1 LRKPGDPFER
11 VGKRTST
18 CPRCGEVIE
27 RQVFRIEKPK
37 LLIVEGKDEE
47 SFLGALT
54 THLGLS
60 DIQVVEVAGKKNIRP
75 ALKAIVKEPPFSQV
89 EALGVVRDADTDPSA
104 AFRSVKAALT
114 AVGLPS
120 PKKPLQSVKGRPRV
134 NVMILPSSD
143 RKGALEDLCLDA
155 VADDPAN
162 NCVDEYFDCLHQ
174 KDLVSIKELPKA
186 KVRVFLS
193 SREDPTLPL
202 GLAAMKGY
210 WPFDHEAFRPLRQ
223 FLMSL

>member
-1 LRKPGDPFER
+1 VNSSGNSLQMTGEMRVVCPSCGTPF
-11 VGKRTST
+11 
-18 CPRCGEVIE
+18 
-27 RQVFRIEKPK
+27 RQPVFQIQKSK

-47 SFLGALT
+47 EFFGALIAD
-54 THLGLS
+54 LGLKEL
-60 DIQVVEVAGKKNIRP
+60 QVAGIGGKTKIRQNLKALVRRPSFSRVEV
-75 ALKAIVKEPPFSQV
+75 
-89 EALGVVRDADTDPSA
+89 LGVVRDADTDPKGAFQSVRDALA
-104 AFRSVKAALT
+104 AAQ
-114 AVGLPS
+114 LPTL
-120 PKKPLQSVKGRPRV
+120 KKPLQPAKGHPRV

-155 VADDPAN
+155 VAADPAN